1 MRKLNS
7 KECLLVSGQGF
18 MDHCPFFQQSTNVAD
33 ELAREDFRNLTLDM
47 GVVMGAITG
56 GMVSTSIVAAEGLL
70 VFVGFGALGAGVG
83 MIAAPIVIDRLLFGQ
98 K

>member
-7 KECLLVSGQGF
+7 QECLLVSGQGF
-18 MDHCPFFQQSTNVAD
+18 MDHCPFFQQSNHTAD
-33 ELAREDFRNLTLDM
+33 ALAREDFRNLTLDM

-56 GMVSTSIVAAEGLL
+56 TMVSTSIVAAEGMLM
-70 VFVGFGALGAGVG
+70 VVGVGALGAGVG
-83 MIAAPIVIDRLLFGQ
+83 MLAAPIVIDHLLFGQ